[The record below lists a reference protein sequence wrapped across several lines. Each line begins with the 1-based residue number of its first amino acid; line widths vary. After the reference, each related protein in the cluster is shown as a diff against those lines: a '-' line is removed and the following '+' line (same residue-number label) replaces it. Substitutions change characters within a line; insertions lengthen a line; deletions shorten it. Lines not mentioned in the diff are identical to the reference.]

1 MENTQYDNTNRG
13 TLFKN
18 DRAGDNP
25 KAPQYKGS
33 INVNGQEMWLSAW
46 VKTSQKGTQFMSLSV
61 QPKEQQYTPQQQPTQ
76 PAQQDLGQNEIPF

>member
-1 MENTQYDNTNRG
+1 MENTQYDSTNRG

-61 QPKEQQYTPQQQPTQ
+61 QPKDAQYTPTQQQPAPTQ
-76 PAQQDLGQNEIPF
+76 QQNDEIPF